1 MKTDIYK
8 TVEKQNQI
16 ILSVQLV
23 ATVEFLK
30 ATCCHKAL
38 AVSSSLSLSLSP
50 THSSPEGRWEWGE
63 LETVVVY
70 VKDLK

>member
-30 ATCCHKAL
+30 ATCCHKAV
-38 AVSSSLSLSLSP
+38 APSFSCTLSLSP
-50 THSSPEGRWEWGE
+50 SPPGGKWELGE